1 MSLPA
6 DYGYVIMTGV
16 GAIFMVMWK
25 GIRVGKARKEHGV
38 QYPDMYSP
46 DNKVD
51 LKTLAFP
58 SCNNSV
64 PRCSTVS
71 SEPIRTPWRTCLS
84 SCSSSPW
91 VGQSQLPPS
100 YPVTTFDIRRSL
112 LSSPLCCCRLG
123 LDCWQ
128 GGLCTRYIWKKIG
141 EKDSEILYWQGGLCT
156 GYESKIIYESILPK
170 HLLVWS

>member
-1 MSLPA
+1 MVAMSLPA

-71 SEPIRTPWRTCLS
+71 SEPIRTPWRTCLN

-91 VGQSQLPPS
+91 VGQSHLHLLDLLQL
-100 YPVTTFDIRRSL
+100 FRRSL

-128 GGLCTRYIWKKIG
+128 GGLCTRYI
-141 EKDSEILYWQGGLCT
+141 
-156 GYESKIIYESILPK
+156 
-170 HLLVWS
+170 

>member
-1 MSLPA
+1 MVLNKTFVGETGSYNPKAFSLGQEKTHSILIFHFSIIADSTMVAMSLPA

-38 QYPDMYSP
+38 QYPDMYSS

-58 SCNNSV
+58 SRNNSV

-91 VGQSQLPPS
+91 VGQSHLPPS
-100 YPVTTFDIRRSL
+100 
-112 LSSPLCCCRLG
+112 
-123 LDCWQ
+123 
-128 GGLCTRYIWKKIG
+128 
-141 EKDSEILYWQGGLCT
+141 
-156 GYESKIIYESILPK
+156 
-170 HLLVWS
+170 

>member
-1 MSLPA
+1 MVAMSLPA
-6 DYGYVIMTGV
+6 DYGYVVMTGV

-46 DNKVD
+46 DNKVN

-58 SCNNSV
+58 SRNNSV

-100 YPVTTFDIRRSL
+100 YPVTIFDIRWSL

-128 GGLCTRYIWKKIG
+128 GGLCTRYI
-141 EKDSEILYWQGGLCT
+141 
-156 GYESKIIYESILPK
+156 
-170 HLLVWS
+170 

>member
-1 MSLPA
+1 MGFTAARSASILALPDGTMVAMSLPA

-46 DNKVD
+46 DNKVFNCIQRAHQN
-51 LKTLAFP
+51 TLE
-58 SCNNSV
+58 N
-64 PRCSTVS
+64 
-71 SEPIRTPWRTCLS
+71 
-84 SCSSSPW
+84 
-91 VGQSQLPPS
+91 LPQFMFLL
-100 YPVTTFDIRRSL
+100 TMGG

-128 GGLCTRYIWKKIG
+128 GGLCTRLQHWT
-141 EKDSEILYWQGGLCT
+141 S
-156 GYESKIIYESILPK
+156 
-170 HLLVWS
+170 